1 MGLILFPPCFTTISG
16 GLTLDRSTGNCQSS
30 GICHRGR
37 LLLTSALLLCLV
49 RPLIMWLSPSCL
61 LVVYALG
68 RTHIDVSLSCLY
80 SVPLCT
86 HTVVLTLMSF
96 SCLYGVPLVYARGRT
111 HIDRALAWL
120 RGVPFMFSTLIF
132 VVLFVWCTVVYAHG
146 RTYIDVSFS
155 CLYGVPLVYAR
166 GRTHIDRA
174 FTWCTIYVLHTHS
187 VSSCLYGV
195 PLCTLHGRTYIDVS
209 FSCLYGVPLVYAR
222 GRTYIDGLFSC
233 VYGIPCMCCVFI
245 MFVWCT
251 VDVFCLFLVFS
262 IYQQ

>member
-80 SVPLCT
+80 SVPL
-86 HTVVLTLMSF
+86 
-96 SCLYGVPLVYARGRT
+96 VYARGRT
-111 HIDRALAWL
+111 HIGRALAWL

-132 VVLFVWCTVVYAHG
+132 VVLFVWCTVVYPHG

-174 FTWCTIYVLHTHS
+174 FTWCTIYVLHTNS

-195 PLCTLHGRTYIDVS
+195 PLCTHTVVLTLTCPS
-209 FSCLYGVPLVYAR
+209 LV
-222 GRTYIDGLFSC
+222 C
-233 VYGIPCMCCVFI
+233 MVYR
-245 MFVWCT
+245 
-251 VDVFCLFLVFS
+251 
-262 IYQQ
+262 

>member
-96 SCLYGVPLVYARGRT
+96 TCLYGVPLVYARGRT
-111 HIDRALAWL
+111 NIDRALAWL

-132 VVLFVWCTVVYAHG
+132 VVLFLWCTVVYAHG

-174 FTWCTIYVLHTHS
+174 FTWCTIHVLHTHS
-187 VSSCLYGV
+187 VSSCFYGV
-195 PLCTLHGRTYIDVS
+195 PLCTHTVVLTLTCPS
-209 FSCLYGVPLVYAR
+209 LV
-222 GRTYIDGLFSC
+222 C
-233 VYGIPCMCCVFI
+233 MVYH
-245 MFVWCT
+245 
-251 VDVFCLFLVFS
+251 
-262 IYQQ
+262 

>member
-1 MGLILFPPCFTTISG
+1 MGLILFPPCLTTISG

-68 RTHIDVSLSCLY
+68 RIHIDVSLSCLY

-166 GRTHIDRA
+166 GRTTLIGLLR
-174 FTWCTIYVLHTHS
+174 
-187 VSSCLYGV
+187 GV
-195 PLCTLHGRTYIDVS
+195 PFMFSTLILCRLVCMVYRCVRTRSYLHWRV
-209 FSCLYGVPLVYAR
+209 LL
-222 GRTYIDGLFSC
+222 L
-233 VYGIPCMCCVFI
+233 
-245 MFVWCT
+245 FVWCT
-251 VDVFCLFLVFS
+251 VSVRTRS
-262 IYQQ
+262 YSHW